1 MDIETLVNEILTE
14 MKCPK
19 DEWRKM
25 ALQVVDY
32 MNQFYPLNKTKH
44 FSLGSMQ
51 MKVAICVARICLAEV
66 AEKEFNAKVVDW
78 NQLNWNY
85 IVDGRSF
92 IDKDKQFRMI
102 EEIKEDF
109 RQQIPFC
116 NDLTSRGDYLER
128 GILQKIK

>member
-1 MDIETLVNEILTE
+1 MDIETLVNRILTE

-19 DEWRKM
+19 GEWSKM
-25 ALQVVDY
+25 ALKVVDY
-32 MNQFYPLNKTKH
+32 MNEFYPLNKTKH

-78 NQLNWNY
+78 SHLNWGV

-92 IDKDKQFRMI
+92 VDKDKQYRTI
-102 EEIKEDF
+102 EGTQ
-109 RQQIPFC
+109 RQISQTNSIQKRR
-116 NDLTSRGDYLER
+116 DLAGDYFER

>member
-1 MDIETLVNEILTE
+1 MDIETLVNRILTE

-19 DEWRKM
+19 DEWNKM
-25 ALQVVDY
+25 ALKVVDY
-32 MNQFYPLNKTKH
+32 MNEFYPLNKTKH

-51 MKVAICVARICLAEV
+51 MKIAICVARICLAEV

-92 IDKDKQFRMI
+92 IVKDKQYHTI
-102 EEIKEDF
+102 EEIKKDF
-109 RQQIPFC
+109 RELIPYKS
-116 NDLTSRGDYLER
+116 DVTLQGDYFER
-128 GILQKIK
+128 GILQKTR

>member
-1 MDIETLVNEILTE
+1 MDIETLVNRILTE

-19 DEWRKM
+19 VEWSKM
-25 ALQVVDY
+25 ALKVVDY
-32 MNQFYPLNKTKH
+32 MNEFYPLNKTKH

-78 NQLNWNY
+78 NQLNWGV

-92 IDKDKQFRMI
+92 VDKNKQLHTI
-102 EEIKEDF
+102 EEIKDRF
-109 RQQIPFC
+109 RRQIPHKS
-116 NDLTSRGDYLER
+116 DVTLLGDYFER

>member
-25 ALQVVDY
+25 SLQVVDY

-44 FSLGSMQ
+44 FFLGSMQ

-92 IDKDKQFRMI
+92 IDKDKQFRTI

-109 RQQIPFC
+109 RQQIPFR
-116 NDLTSRGDYLER
+116 NDLTLRGDYFER

>member
-25 ALQVVDY
+25 SLQVVDY

-92 IDKDKQFRMI
+92 IDKDKQFRTI

-109 RQQIPFC
+109 RQQIPFR
-116 NDLTSRGDYLER
+116 NNLTSRGDYFER

>member
-19 DEWRKM
+19 DDWRKM
-25 ALQVVDY
+25 SLQVVDY

-78 NQLNWNY
+78 NQLNWGV

-92 IDKDKQFRMI
+92 VDKNKQLHTI
-102 EEIKEDF
+102 EEIKDRF
-109 RQQIPFC
+109 RRQIPHKS
-116 NDLTSRGDYLER
+116 DVTLLGDYFER

>member
-1 MDIETLVNEILTE
+1 MDIETLVNRILTE

-19 DEWRKM
+19 GEWSKM

-92 IDKDKQFRMI
+92 IDKDKQFRTI

-109 RQQIPFC
+109 RQQIPFR
-116 NDLTSRGDYLER
+116 NDLTSRGDYFER
-128 GILQKIK
+128 GILKKIK

>member
-116 NDLTSRGDYLER
+116 NDLTSRGDYFER

>member
-25 ALQVVDY
+25 SLQVVDY
-32 MNQFYPLNKTKH
+32 MNEFYPLNKTKH

-51 MKVAICVARICLAEV
+51 MKVAICVARIYLAEV
-66 AEKEFNAKVVDW
+66 AEKEFNAKVVNWDK
-78 NQLNWNY
+78 LNWGV
-85 IVDGRSF
+85 IMDGRSF
-92 IDKDKQFRMI
+92 VDKDKQFRTI
-102 EEIKEDF
+102 EELKDRF
-109 RQQIPFC
+109 RRQIPYKS
-116 NDLTSRGDYLER
+116 DVTLLGDYFER

>member
-92 IDKDKQFRMI
+92 IDKDKQFRTI

-109 RQQIPFC
+109 RQQIPFR
-116 NDLTSRGDYLER
+116 NDLTLRGDYFEC

>member
-92 IDKDKQFRMI
+92 IDKDKQFRTI

-116 NDLTSRGDYLER
+116 NDLTLRGDYFER

>member
-1 MDIETLVNEILTE
+1 MDIETLVNEILTK

-92 IDKDKQFRMI
+92 IDKDKQFRTI
-102 EEIKEDF
+102 EEIKEVF
-109 RQQIPFC
+109 RQQIPFR
-116 NDLTSRGDYLER
+116 NDLTLRGDYFER